1 MGKLSRILDIFCLL
15 RAGLANSLRPL
26 KSAALIALF
35 SIFSAAMLS
44 ACAFKPLYSN
54 TETNQQ
60 LSAVLAG
67 IEVPEVPGRVGQK
80 LRNELIF
87 KFTGGDHPGAPQY
100 KLILAV
106 KQSVTSQLVQRDGD
120 SRGQLYQLKTDFKL
134 YSLEDDKTP
143 LLSGSSYSKAAFN
156 DDDSVYANVRS
167 RRDAEDRTARTTADD
182 ISVRIAA
189 YLSSNS

>member
-1 MGKLSRILDIFCLL
+1 MDDLIKEFHLSERGFECCLT
-15 RAGLANSLRPL
+15 ADAAN
-26 KSAALIALF
+26 
-35 SIFSAAMLS
+35 
-44 ACAFKPLYSN
+44 
-54 TETNQQ
+54 
-60 LSAVLAG
+60 
-67 IEVPEVPGRVGQK
+67 
-80 LRNELIF
+80 
-87 KFTGGDHPGAPQY
+87 
-100 KLILAV
+100 LAV
-106 KQSVTSQLVQRDGD
+106 KQSVRSQLVQRDGD